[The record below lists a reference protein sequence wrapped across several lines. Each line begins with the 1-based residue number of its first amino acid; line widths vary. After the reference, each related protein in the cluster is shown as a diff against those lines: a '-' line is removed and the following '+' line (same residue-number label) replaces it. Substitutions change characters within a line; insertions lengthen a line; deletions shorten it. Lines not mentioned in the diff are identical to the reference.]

1 MCRTSDE
8 VNPVVI
14 GRLGRCKG
22 KPTVCVYGHYDIQ
35 PAMEREWQ
43 TDPFELT
50 AIDGYYYGRGTSDNK
65 VYRKS
70 FPLLERSPST
80 WKTDELDIAVEL
92 SNADSP

>member
-1 MCRTSDE
+1 MGTGLLIPHFIAGAEVKMCRTSDD

-14 GRLGRCKG
+14 GRLGRCKS
-22 KPTVCVYGHYDIQ
+22 KPTLCFYGHYDIQ

-65 VYRKS
+65 VRLVLHWS
-70 FPLLERSPST
+70 LGLPPC
-80 WKTDELDIAVEL
+80 
-92 SNADSP
+92 P

>member
-14 GRLGRCKG
+14 GRLGRCRD

-50 AIDGYYYGRGTSDNK
+50 VLDGYYYGRGTSDNK
-65 VYRKS
+65 VCV
-70 FPLLERSPST
+70 
-80 WKTDELDIAVEL
+80 DLDLVPAEPGQMSCMVSIVRIHR
-92 SNADSP
+92 

>member
-14 GRLGRCKG
+14 GRLGRCRD

-50 AIDGYYYGRGTSDNK
+50 VLDGYYYGRGTSDNK
-65 VYRKS
+65 VCVN
-70 FPLLERSPST
+70 
-80 WKTDELDIAVEL
+80 LDLVLAEPGQMSSRIQF
-92 SNADSP
+92 

>member
-1 MCRTSDE
+1 MCRTRDE

-14 GRLGRCKG
+14 GRLGRCKS
-22 KPTVCVYGHYDIQ
+22 KPTLCVYGHYDIQ

-65 VYRKS
+65 VS
-70 FPLLERSPST
+70 AASAWPTGLQGT
-80 WKTDELDIAVEL
+80 
-92 SNADSP
+92 